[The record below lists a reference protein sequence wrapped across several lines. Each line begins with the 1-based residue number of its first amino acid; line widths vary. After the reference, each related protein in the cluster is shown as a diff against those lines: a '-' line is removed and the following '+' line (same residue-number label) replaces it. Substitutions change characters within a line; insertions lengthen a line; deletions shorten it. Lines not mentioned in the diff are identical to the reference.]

1 MYTRK
6 LILEI
11 VLLFLTI
18 THNCPFNYN
27 RNTHTIMSSVEER
40 NLILNLHQRY
50 VERGPRTGQGGRRGL
65 TIINPPENPSQLFKD
80 HEEFIHNLFDQYGHD
95 AHEFLREEEEEATG
109 FLLWHKDKLINRDNE
124 HGGPR
129 YFQLPDI
136 ADIKDTFEQY
146 VQSVDAALISQYD
159 THNINI
165 P

>member
-1 MYTRK
+1 MPTA
-6 LILEI
+6 I
-11 VLLFLTI
+11 VGSDEHGKRVYSEMVSQI
-18 THNCPFNYN
+18 
-27 RNTHTIMSSVEER
+27 NTLQS
-40 NLILNLHQRY
+40 
-50 VERGPRTGQGGRRGL
+50 
-65 TIINPPENPSQLFKD
+65 D
-80 HEEFIHNLFDQYGHD
+80 NLFDQYGHD
-95 AHEFLREEEEEATG
+95 AHEFLREEDEEASG